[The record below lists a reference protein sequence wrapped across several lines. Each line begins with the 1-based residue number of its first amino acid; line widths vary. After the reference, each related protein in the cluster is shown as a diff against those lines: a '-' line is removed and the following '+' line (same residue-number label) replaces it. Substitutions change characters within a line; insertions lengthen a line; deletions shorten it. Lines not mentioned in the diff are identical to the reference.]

1 MAFSVPRFKSG
12 RCPGKLAE
20 GADKTN
26 SDQLPVPPVLAILSA
41 AMAGW
46 LCIVLVVCWLLL

>member
-12 RCPGKLAE
+12 RCPGKLE

-26 SDQLPVPPVLAILSA
+26 SDQLPVPPVLAILFA

-46 LCIVLVVCWLLL
+46 LCIILVVLWLLS